1 MTKAAW
7 GQKDSNYWSRLKNF
21 KLYSN
26 ERRMEH
32 YLCIYIWKS
41 LHGYVPSLDL
51 KWSRVCTNRSG
62 PSLIPSTLT
71 GPDGIAKTA
80 MRKSVRHQGVI
91 IFNSLPEEIMRHK
104 GSPES
109 FKKILDEY
117 LTGLPDQPEV
127 GGLIPGARTLSGI
140 PSNSILDWPRYIG
153 R

>member
-1 MTKAAW
+1 MLLEGSMSFNDILQAVHVC
-7 GQKDSNYWSRLKNF
+7 
-21 KLYSN
+21 YST
-26 ERRMEH
+26 
-32 YLCIYIWKS
+32 YIYI
-41 LHGYVPSLDL
+41 HV
-51 KWSRVCTNRSG
+51 
-62 PSLIPSTLT
+62 
-71 GPDGIAKTA
+71 
-80 MRKSVRHQGVI
+80 H
-91 IFNSLPEEIMRHK
+91 IFNSLPEEIIRHK